1 MSKYEIKKRR
11 EFLEHVITELNVARD
26 NLKVLEEKFEEYLG
40 ARVKIDRAG
49 HLCGIKGRIG
59 RAGEY
64 LLKEK
69 ELVVGRIK
77 YMEDLIG
84 NAD

>member
-26 NLKVLEEKFEEYLG
+26 NLKILDKKLVEYLLG
-40 ARVKIDRAG
+40 TRGKIYE
-49 HLCGIKGRIG
+49 
-59 RAGEY
+59 AGEY
-64 LLKEK
+64 ILKEK

-77 YMEDLIG
+77 YMENFIG